1 MNNFLILCFLFYCMV
16 VSNFAQTPNIYEDM
30 NIGTLKPKPDREKKS
45 IFFGNDHLLQ
55 TIMRRIKVK
64 ANLEKQKQKTMELLK
79 QHSLQ
84 RIKAALG
91 TDLFNFRI

>member
-16 VSNFAQTPNIYEDM
+16 VSNYGQTIQDM
-30 NIGTLKPKPDREKKS
+30 NIETLTPKPNRERKS

-64 ANLEKQKQKTMELLK
+64 ANLEKQKTEELLK

-84 RIKAALG
+84 RIKAALK